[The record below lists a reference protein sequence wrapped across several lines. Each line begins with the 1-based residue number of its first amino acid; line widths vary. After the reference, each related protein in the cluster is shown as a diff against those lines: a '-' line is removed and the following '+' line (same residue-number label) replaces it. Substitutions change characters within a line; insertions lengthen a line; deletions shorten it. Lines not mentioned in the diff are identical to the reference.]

1 MKIEE
6 LQNYKI
12 KKLVMAQIAKPSKAT
27 QKKVAYQKKQEDS
40 GKKVL
45 EWIFG
50 VLVVLAIIFVIY
62 SIFIVS

>member
-1 MKIEE
+1 
-6 LQNYKI
+6 
-12 KKLVMAQIAKPSKAT
+12 MAQIAKPSKST
-27 QKKVAYQKKQEDS
+27 QQKVAYQKTQEDS

>member
-1 MKIEE
+1 MS
-6 LQNYKI
+6 
-12 KKLVMAQIAKPSKAT
+12 QIARPSKST

-50 VLVVLAIIFVIY
+50 VLIVLAIIFVVY
-62 SIFIVS
+62 SIFIVA

>member
-1 MKIEE
+1 
-6 LQNYKI
+6 
-12 KKLVMAQIAKPSKAT
+12 MAQIAKPSKST
-27 QKKVAYQKKQEDS
+27 QKKVAYQKQQEDS

>member
-1 MKIEE
+1 
-6 LQNYKI
+6 
-12 KKLVMAQIAKPSKAT
+12 MAQIAKASKST
-27 QKKVAYQKKQEDS
+27 KKRAAYEKKQEDS

-50 VLVVLAIIFVIY
+50 VLVVLAVLFVIY